1 MSFPR
6 IGFTSLIAIL
16 SLVYSIEVPA
26 APKRYAVSIKEQAR
40 RVVAELKARPIR
52 PKPLHAE
59 SGGESIDVGL
69 KVKKGDWLQVLY
81 SKNLVEA
88 SWATRMLS
96 DRRVLFEVLSI
107 ELGKDV
113 RDFYP
118 KTIGLKEFLVQ
129 RGLADKKGKL
139 IADGDKIEAAL
150 YKEFTAGFTVRPA
163 VGVDPKET
171 GRGIYQDTDAFMLDL
186 LTSDSRIVSE
196 GLNREAIR
204 SQLLGE
210 VASGEAFI
218 LQEDF
223 INLADI
229 RKPLKTKFYQRVRI
243 HTYENNVIAGAI
255 PERWVQSD
263 FLSEDQIKAAEVFVR
278 KFLSRISKG
287 LLSRQAWGV
296 DVAVL
301 DNGEMR
307 IVDIITNRGKP
318 IAWSSYLE
326 QPHVIAAYTRHLEK
340 ETGLRFGGVS
350 GFLIRSGFA
359 NYFPYW
365 EKRIEMAKPGL
376 SKLLAYLPPNPIKK
390 RRDD

>member
-1 MSFPR
+1 M
-6 IGFTSLIAIL
+6 TSLVGIL
-16 SLVYSIEVPA
+16 SFICAVEVQA
-26 APKRYAVSIKEQAR
+26 APKRKAFSIEEQAR
-40 RVVAELKARPIR
+40 RVVSELKERPIR

-59 SGGESIDVGL
+59 SAGDSIDVGL
-69 KVKKGDWLQVLY
+69 NVKKGDWLQVIY

-118 KTIGLKEFLVQ
+118 KTIGLKEFLAKK
-129 RGLADKKGKL
+129 GLVDKKGKV
-139 IADGDKIEAAL
+139 IADGNKIEAAL
-150 YKEFTAGFTVRPA
+150 YNEFTAGFIVRPA
-163 VGVDPKET
+163 VGIDSKET
-171 GRGIYQDTDAFMLDL
+171 GRGIYQDTDAFILDL
-186 LTSDSRIVSE
+186 LTPDSRIVSE
-196 GLNREAIR
+196 GLDREPIQT
-204 SQLLGE
+204 QLLGG

-218 LQEDF
+218 LQEDVV
-223 INLADI
+223 NLADI
-229 RKPLKTKFYQRVRI
+229 RKPLKTRFFQRVRI
-243 HTYENNVIAGAI
+243 HTYEDRVVAGAI
-255 PERWVQSD
+255 PERWVQAE
-263 FLSEDQIKAAEVFVR
+263 FLNDDQIKAAEEFVR
-278 KFLSRISKG
+278 TFLSRISKN

-326 QPHVIAAYTRHLEK
+326 QPHVIAAYTKHLEK
-340 ETGLRFGGVS
+340 ETGFRFGGVS

-376 SKLLAYLPPNPIKK
+376 SKLLAYFPPNPIKM
-390 RRDD
+390 RRAD